1 MPSLK
6 QPHQPPMNKL
16 QSALSML
23 GDCGRALRAQISAGL
38 SVPLDVEA
46 DDRRVEGMPTKR
58 LDLCD
63 EVPGRICRNGYG
75 SLEVGGLR
83 DRVDD

>member
-1 MPSLK
+1 MK
-6 QPHQPPMNKL
+6 KL
-16 QSALSML
+16 QSALTML
-23 GDCGRALRAQISAGL
+23 GDCGRALRAQIWAGL

-46 DDRRVEGMPTKR
+46 DDRRVDGMPTKR
-58 LDLCD
+58 LDICD
-63 EVPGRICRNGYG
+63 ELPGSLCSNGYG

>member
-1 MPSLK
+1 
-6 QPHQPPMNKL
+6 MNRI
-16 QSALSML
+16 QSALTML

-38 SVPLDVEA
+38 TVPLEVKA
-46 DDRRVEGMPTKR
+46 DDRRMEGMPTKR
-58 LDLCD
+58 VDLCD

>member
-1 MPSLK
+1 
-6 QPHQPPMNKL
+6 MNRL
-16 QSALSML
+16 QCALALL
-23 GDCGRALRAQISAGL
+23 GDCGRALQTQISAGL
-38 SVPLDVEA
+38 TVPLDVEA
-46 DDRRVEGMPTKR
+46 DDRRVDGMPTKR

-63 EVPGRICRNGYG
+63 ELPGSLCSNGYG

>member
-1 MPSLK
+1 MSA
-6 QPHQPPMNKL
+6 L
-16 QSALSML
+16 QSAFTLL
-23 GDCGRALRAQISAGL
+23 GNCGRALRTQISAGL
-38 SVPLDVEA
+38 SVPLESDSAVRPVA
-46 DDRRVEGMPTKR
+46 HGPIKR

-63 EVPGRICRNGYG
+63 EIPGSLCSNGYG